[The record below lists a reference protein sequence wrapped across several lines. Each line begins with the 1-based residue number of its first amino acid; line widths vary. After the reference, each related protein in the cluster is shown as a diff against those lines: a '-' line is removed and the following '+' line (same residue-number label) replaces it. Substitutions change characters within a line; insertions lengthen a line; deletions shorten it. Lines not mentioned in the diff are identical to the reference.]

1 MYKNITQFEPLL
13 PSEAAIAPL
22 LELSNR
28 LIRAATALDGKLSAA
43 SKSALAPLLREMNSY
58 YTNRIEGQHTF
69 PIDIQRALEGAYS
82 EDPNRAS
89 RQRLALAHIRTE
101 EWGEKEFD
109 GADWQKLYSTEVVK
123 RLHRHLYNQLPEAD
137 RQIEDGSAVTPGALR
152 TREVQVGSHVAPQT
166 SSLQDFLSRWETVY
180 SHLPSGERALI
191 GAACAHHRLT
201 WIHPFEDG
209 NGRVA
214 RLHSHLLL
222 RRMGLSGGL
231 WSPMRGMARSKE
243 RYYAF
248 LSGADMP
255 RAGDL
260 DGRGNL
266 SETGLLGFAQYFI
279 ETCLDQVQFM
289 SDILDFA
296 GMRSRL
302 REFLTL
308 ESLKPKSSLRPEAAN
323 ALHYL
328 FLAGT
333 LPRGDFKKMTGL
345 APRTAERLLAELL
358 RREIL
363 LSDTPKG
370 PVRFGIPLWALR
382 YFFPNLWTEA
392 EADISP
398 PLTTT

>member
-1 MYKNITQFEPLL
+1 
-13 PSEAAIAPL
+13 
-22 LELSNR
+22 
-28 LIRAATALDGKLSAA
+28 
-43 SKSALAPLLREMNSY
+43 
-58 YTNRIEGQHTF
+58 
-69 PIDIQRALEGAYS
+69 
-82 EDPNRAS
+82 
-89 RQRLALAHIRTE
+89 
-101 EWGEKEFD
+101 
-109 GADWQKLYSTEVVK
+109 
-123 RLHRHLYNQLPEAD
+123 
-137 RQIEDGSAVTPGALR
+137 
-152 TREVQVGSHVAPQT
+152 
-166 SSLQDFLSRWETVY
+166 
-180 SHLPSGERALI
+180 
-191 GAACAHHRLT
+191 
-201 WIHPFEDG
+201 
-209 NGRVA
+209 
-214 RLHSHLLL
+214 
-222 RRMGLSGGL
+222 
-231 WSPMRGMARSKE
+231 
-243 RYYAF
+243 
-248 LSGADMP
+248 MP